1 VTAPNNT
8 SPHTTLLRQLGLV
21 SATALVVS
29 NMIGQGILTSSGFLA
44 GQLGSPW
51 LVMWIWVVGA
61 LCAFLGA
68 VCYSELAVNQP
79 GSGGEYVYLTNAYG
93 PTWGFMTGF
102 VSFFAGFSGPIAASA
117 LAFSGYLGY
126 FFPAVKHE
134 NSQVFLGSGEWTLRF
149 GGEQAAACAL
159 VLFFT
164 VLNCLGVAR
173 TARIQNV
180 LTMMKV
186 LVLAAFVVLGFLI
199 GNGSGSH
206 FSMDAVRTETNSV
219 AAQFAVSLFWIYVAY
234 SGWNAATYV
243 AEEIK
248 DPSRNL
254 PRALAI
260 GTALVTVLYLS
271 LNAVFIYGAPLE
283 DLKNQEAVAA
293 VAATHLFGPRVA
305 GVFAALMAISLMS
318 TVNAM
323 VTIGPRVYFA
333 MARNGAFVS
342 AAARV
347 HPRWRTPVFAILAQG
362 ICTMLMTLTPF
373 PQLVVYIGFMLNL
386 CAVMSVA
393 SLFWMRRKAGWK
405 KLPAVSFAWP
415 LVPSLFLLVGG
426 WMIVRGVQLKPVIS
440 LISAITVGAGVAVY
454 HFRQRTQRG
463 VALET

>member
-1 VTAPNNT
+1 
-8 SPHTTLLRQLGLV
+8 
-21 SATALVVS
+21 
-29 NMIGQGILTSSGFLA
+29 MIGQGILTSSGFLA
-44 GQLGSPW
+44 GQLGSPS

-117 LAFSGYLGY
+117 LAFSGYLGH

-173 TARIQNV
+173 TARIQNL
-180 LTMMKV
+180 LTTLKV

-199 GNGSGSH
+199 GKGSGAH

-293 VAATHLFGPRVA
+293 VAATHLFGPRIA

-342 AAARV
+342 AAAKV
-347 HPRWRTPVFAILAQG
+347 HPRWRTPVIAILAQG

-393 SLFWMRRKAGWK
+393 SLFWMRRKPDWK

-463 VALET
+463 VALETK